1 MLQSGSQKEE
11 TVDVVGRCCK
21 KRETIKSLATAAAN
35 LTSNVVK
42 SCQIEE
48 GHDDGTGSWLLLTQ
62 LICELQFLYLLST
75 DQEIK
80 ELVGKSVDIRVP
92 L

>member
-21 KRETIKSLATAAAN
+21 RLKTIKSLATAAAN

-75 DQEIK
+75 VQEIK